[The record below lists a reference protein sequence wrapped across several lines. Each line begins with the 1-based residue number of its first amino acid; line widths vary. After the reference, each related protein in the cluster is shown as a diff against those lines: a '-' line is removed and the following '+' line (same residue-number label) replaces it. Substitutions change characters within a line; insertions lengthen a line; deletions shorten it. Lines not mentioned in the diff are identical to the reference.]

1 MFDVTGYFTLDGT
14 GGKFVALS
22 PARLLDTRV
31 GNGLSGKFV
40 AGTPRAFAVT
50 GRGGVPVNATGVT
63 GNLTVTDQTA
73 PWAVFIGP
81 NPLAS
86 PTSSTINF
94 IAGQVVANG
103 VTLALG
109 SGGTLAATYIS
120 SAGQTTSLV
129 FDVTGYFVP

>member
-1 MFDVTGYFTLDGT
+1 M
-14 GGKFVALS
+14 
-22 PARLLDTRV
+22 
-31 GNGLSGKFV
+31 
-40 AGTPRAFAVT
+40 
-50 GRGGVPVNATGVT
+50 
-63 GNLTVTDQTA
+63 TDQTA

-94 IAGQVVANG
+94 AVGQVVANG
-103 VTLALG
+103 VTVALG

-120 SAGQTTSLV
+120 SSGQTTSLV